1 MVQGMC
7 TKKFSLYLVG
17 AIFAVFLRPGFAAT
31 PGYSATMLEV
41 SPDQGERAGMI
52 YSGEHGLRTEYQSNG
67 EKLIQIVNLTRG
79 EVYLVNVA
87 KQSYMRRSL
96 VQTGAAADY
105 TRLQSLPASP
115 CEGQQGLVCKSL
127 GEEKIHGRPAVK
139 WSVSSETDKDGAGMT
154 VWLGKQRHMPLR
166 QQLPNGATMERKLS
180 GTETV
185 NQRKTEKWEISMTG
199 PDGSSRVSYQWYD
212 PELAVNVRE
221 EQPGVYTRNL
231 TDIKPGPQPASLFE
245 VPAGFSEV
253 RAGQGNSQ

>member
-1 MVQGMC
+1 MVLAMN
-7 TKKFSLYLVG
+7 TKIFNRYLVG
-17 AIFAVFLRPGFAAT
+17 AVSALFLCPAIAAT

-41 SPDQGERAGMI
+41 SPGQGERAGMI
-52 YSGEHGLRTEYQSNG
+52 YSGEHGLRTEYQSDG
-67 EKLIQIVNLTRG
+67 EKLIQIVNLQKR

-127 GEEKIHGRPAVK
+127 GKEQIHGRPAVK
-139 WSVSSETDKDGAGMT
+139 WSVTSATDKEGAGMT
-154 VWLGKQRHMPLR
+154 VWLDQKRNLPLR
-166 QQLPNGATMERKLS
+166 QQLPNGATMERKQT

-231 TDIKPGPQPASLFE
+231 TDIKPGPQPASLFD

-253 RAGQGNSQ
+253 TAGQGNTR